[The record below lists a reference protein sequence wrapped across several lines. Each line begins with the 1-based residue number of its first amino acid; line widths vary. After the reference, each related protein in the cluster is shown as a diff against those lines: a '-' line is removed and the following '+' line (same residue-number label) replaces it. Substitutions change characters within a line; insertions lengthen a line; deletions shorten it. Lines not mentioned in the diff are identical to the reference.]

1 MFKGQELPGLL
12 QYWIAI
18 TPLLI
23 QYPPMIA
30 IGNLLHIAISPK
42 PTVLISMEEAIVCLP
57 ELY

>member
-1 MFKGQELPGLL
+1 MV
-12 QYWIAI
+12 
-18 TPLLI
+18 
-23 QYPPMIA
+23 A